1 MLDQS
6 IILIYV
12 VYTCTGNMLFLLL
25 VELYLSYILC
35 IYLLCICI
43 SIYLAVV
50 LQYCTVDIVP
60 VAVFLFTFIMV
71 ILKSYIQLYF
81 IWVYLFVFVELGSFC
96 HTCRFIVN
104 LTLNRAMDLSGGAPL
119 LLDTF
124 MLRWSTLIGYL
135 HAGPIYYSYI
145 RSIYL
150 YWKHAIPVACRAV
163 PFLYTLYILAVYI
176 AVVLQYCTV
185 DIVPVAVY
193 LQSWVVS
200 VTLVDLSSIFL

>member
-35 IYLLCICI
+35 IYLLCI
-43 SIYLAVV
+43 L

-124 MLRWSTLIGYL
+124 MLRRSTLIGYL
-135 HAGPIYYSYI
+135 HAGPINYSYI

-163 PFLYTLYILAVYI
+163 LCCST
-176 AVVLQYCTV
+176 VVLYCRYSSCCCVFVELGSFCHTCRF
-185 DIVPVAVY
+185 IVN
-193 LQSWVVS
+193 
-200 VTLVDLSSIFL
+200 LSLKLTSIDFILEPWI

>member
-1 MLDQS
+1 
-6 IILIYV
+6 
-12 VYTCTGNMLFLLL
+12 MLFLCK
-25 VELYLSYILC
+25 YLEIAINRSLFHVYG
-35 IYLLCICI
+35 
-43 SIYLAVV
+43 SIGLSWTLEIA
-50 LQYCTVDIVP
+50 VP
-60 VAVFLFTFIMV
+60 VSCVYFGYIWTCFGVSEMGHIYVWMFVFVFTFRLFRINIIMV

-163 PFLYTLYILAVYI
+163 PFLYTLYILAVYLYFYLSCCST
-176 AVVLQYCTV
+176 VL
-185 DIVPVAVY
+185 
-193 LQSWVVS
+193 
-200 VTLVDLSSIFL
+200 

>member
-1 MLDQS
+1 MSLS
-6 IILIYV
+6 FRLFHCCTCRFVYV
-12 VYTCTGNMLFLLL
+12 WMF
-25 VELYLSYILC
+25 
-35 IYLLCICI
+35 
-43 SIYLAVV
+43 
-50 LQYCTVDIVP
+50 
-60 VAVFLFTFIMV
+60 VFVFTFRLFRINIIMV

-135 HAGPIYYSYI
+135 HAGPINYSYI

-163 PFLYTLYILAVYI
+163 LCCST
-176 AVVLQYCTV
+176 VVLYFHFHCSFHCSCCCSTVVLSCTFPFTV
-185 DIVPVAVY
+185 I
-193 LQSWVVS
+193 
-200 VTLVDLSSIFL
+200 

>member
-1 MLDQS
+1 MQKCCFYAS
-6 IILIYV
+6 IQKQPLIGHYFMFMGLLVSLGPWRQLYLFLVYIWTCFGVSEMGHIYV
-12 VYTCTGNMLFLLL
+12 WMF
-25 VELYLSYILC
+25 
-35 IYLLCICI
+35 
-43 SIYLAVV
+43 
-50 LQYCTVDIVP
+50 
-60 VAVFLFTFIMV
+60 VFVFTFRLFRINIIMV

-135 HAGPIYYSYI
+135 HAGPINYSYI

-163 PFLYTLYILAVYI
+163 LCCST
-176 AVVLQYCTV
+176 VVLYCR
-185 DIVPVAVY
+185 Y
-193 LQSWVVS
+193 SSCCCVS
-200 VTLVDLSSIFL
+200 IYFYHGYS